1 MNNDLANSILADTN
15 SAFHQTWFMMPNWKW
30 IGLASALFLG
40 FFLIGLL
47 HPVFS
52 GLRKSFQKR
61 AQPSSFFFF
70 LCEQPIHKPL
80 AWLIVSLLWIVA
92 WNALALPSTMENTLR
107 ILSQII
113 LSIAIVRLAYMMVE
127 AGGRK
132 LSVYVQKTP
141 NSLDDQLVPFAMKSL
156 KILIIVLG
164 LLIVL
169 QNFGVNVTS
178 LLAGLGIGGLAIA
191 FAAQET
197 VANLFG
203 SITIITDRPF
213 QVGDQIKVTD
223 TEGTVEEVGFRSTR
237 IRTPYQSVVAVPN
250 SIMAKEKIDNMGVR
264 PRRRIRHTIGLT
276 YDANQAQIKHF
287 TEKVRYMLIQHP
299 KMYKDDVTVVFNGF
313 GDSSLNVLV
322 NCFVVAATWNEET
335 EIQEHLLFEIMT
347 IAKEAGVD
355 FAFPTR
361 TLHLAAVPE
370 SLSLAKPNEETKPK
384 TAPSVQAPI

>member
-1 MNNDLANSILADTN
+1 MNHDLVTTLLAGT
-15 SAFHQTWFMMPNWKW
+15 SLTFQETWFMMPNWKW

-40 FFLIGLL
+40 FALIGLL
-47 HPVFS
+47 RPLLS
-52 GLRKSFQKR
+52 GLSQSFQKR
-61 AQPSSFFFF
+61 TPPTSFACF
-70 LCEQPIHKPL
+70 LCEQPLHRPL
-80 AWLIVSLLWIVA
+80 AWLFVSLLWLVT
-92 WNALALPSTMENTLR
+92 WKALALPTTMENTLR

-113 LSIAIVRLAYMMVE
+113 LSIAVVRLAYMMVE

-132 LSVYVQKTP
+132 LSVYVEKTP
-141 NSLDDQLVPFAMKSL
+141 NSLDDQLVSFATKSL

-197 VANLFG
+197 VANVFG

-276 YDANQAQIKHF
+276 YAATQEQIRYF
-287 TEKVRYMLIQHP
+287 TDKVRFMLTRHP
-299 KMYKDDVTVVFNGF
+299 QVYKDDVTVVLSGF

-322 NCFVVAATWNEET
+322 NCFVVAATWNEEI
-335 EIQEHLLFEIMT
+335 EIQEYLLFEIMT
-347 IAKEAGVD
+347 IAKETGVE

-361 TLHLAAVPE
+361 TLHMAGPVPG
-370 SLSLAKPNEETKPK
+370 
-384 TAPSVQAPI
+384 APT

>member
-1 MNNDLANSILADTN
+1 
-15 SAFHQTWFMMPNWKW
+15 
-30 IGLASALFLG
+30 
-40 FFLIGLL
+40 
-47 HPVFS
+47 
-52 GLRKSFQKR
+52 
-61 AQPSSFFFF
+61 
-70 LCEQPIHKPL
+70 
-80 AWLIVSLLWIVA
+80 
-92 WNALALPSTMENTLR
+92 MENTLR

-113 LSIAIVRLAYMMVE
+113 LSIAVVRLAYMMVE

-132 LSVYVQKTP
+132 LSVYVEKTP
-141 NSLDDQLVPFAMKSL
+141 NSLDDQLVSFATKSL

-197 VANLFG
+197 VANVFG

-276 YDANQAQIKHF
+276 YAATQEQIRYF
-287 TEKVRYMLIQHP
+287 TDKVRFMLTRHP
-299 KMYKDDVTVVFNGF
+299 QVYKDDVTVVLSGF

-322 NCFVVAATWNEET
+322 NCFVVAATWNEEI
-335 EIQEHLLFEIMT
+335 EIQEYLLFEIMT
-347 IAKEAGVD
+347 IAKETGVE

-361 TLHLAAVPE
+361 TLHMAGPVPG
-370 SLSLAKPNEETKPK
+370 
-384 TAPSVQAPI
+384 APT